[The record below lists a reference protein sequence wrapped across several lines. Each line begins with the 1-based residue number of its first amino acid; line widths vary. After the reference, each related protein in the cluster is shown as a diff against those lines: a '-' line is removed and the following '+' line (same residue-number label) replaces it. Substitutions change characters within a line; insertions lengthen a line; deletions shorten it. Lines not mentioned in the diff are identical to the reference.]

1 MASQSCGEAQLFI
14 QQGCTEPLGVPTRE
28 PGAGEARGSRRGQVY
43 TGARAVGH
51 TASEGSCSRQSPREH
66 VSVITKQ
73 GNNNGM
79 GGQAFLFFPQSLSHE
94 AASNIFQYD
103 CLLVHL
109 EVVADTGIVV
119 RKPALKRL
127 CQLLPVEG
135 YRLLCSEGTM
145 LPFIF

>member
-14 QQGCTEPLGVPTRE
+14 QHVCTEPLGGPTRE
-28 PGAGEARGSRRGQVY
+28 PGAGEARGSRRGRVY
-43 TGARAVGH
+43 AGARAVGH
-51 TASEGSCSRQSPREH
+51 TASEGSCSQQSPREQQRH
-66 VSVITKQ
+66 GRTS
-73 GNNNGM
+73 
-79 GGQAFLFFPQSLSHE
+79 LSFFPQSLAHE
-94 AASNIFQYD
+94 AASNVLQSD

-135 YRLLCSEGTM
+135 YRLLCSEGTV